1 VQFRPSQPRRTL
13 CHDFKRENAKA
24 HIRISL
30 ELKMTDNN
38 EVAGSPE
45 PVPES
50 LRILAVYLERSLDKA
65 TSIVMMRHTTDACTV
80 YLGDLENSREDLKQT
95 GTITIPV
102 ANGILDS
109 TSSGANTVQIEGQ
122 VYRFVR
128 SFAQVG
134 GMAAVVF
141 STN

>member
-1 VQFRPSQPRRTL
+1 
-13 CHDFKRENAKA
+13 
-24 HIRISL
+24 
-30 ELKMTDNN
+30 MTDNN
-38 EVAGSPE
+38 ELAGSPE

-80 YLGDLENSREDLKQT
+80 YVGDPENSREDLKQI

-102 ANGILDS
+102 ANGILES
-109 TSSGANTVQIEGQ
+109 TSSGANTVQIDGQ